1 MRSTNYSYF
10 SNVLKYVNINS
21 FKCISV
27 LCCLGT
33 QIKEQFVKQGTMLV
47 IQIVIFNSDKFTIFL
62 KWANNQRCINSVH
75 IQDSKQHGLKMNEYR
90 IWFNLWLW
98 HFAAWLMQ
106 SSFSKGLELG
116 ESWADF
122 SQMGPC

>member
-1 MRSTNYSYF
+1 MRNTNYSFF

-33 QIKEQFVKQGTMLV
+33 QIKEQCVKQDIMLV

-62 KWANNQRCINSVH
+62 K
-75 IQDSKQHGLKMNEYR
+75 
-90 IWFNLWLW
+90 
-98 HFAAWLMQ
+98 
-106 SSFSKGLELG
+106 
-116 ESWADF
+116 
-122 SQMGPC
+122 